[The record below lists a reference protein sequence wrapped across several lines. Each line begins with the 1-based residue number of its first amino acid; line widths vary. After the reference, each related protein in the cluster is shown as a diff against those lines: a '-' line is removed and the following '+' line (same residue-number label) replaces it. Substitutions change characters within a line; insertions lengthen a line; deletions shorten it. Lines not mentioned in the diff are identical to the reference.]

1 MQNRLLVHSKKKKG
15 GFTQI
20 DNNLLQF
27 CPDTI
32 SPTAWLV
39 YLHLLS
45 LPKTHNPSIEGL
57 AKKRRL
63 SISTT
68 KRCVRELQQAELL
81 RITQTGQRC
90 FVWEVFER

>member
-1 MQNRLLVHSKKKKG
+1 MQNKLLVHAKKKKG
-15 GFTQI
+15 GFTQV

-45 LPKTHNPSIEGL
+45 LSKTYTPSIEGL
-57 AKKRRL
+57 AAKRRI
-63 SISTT
+63 SIATA
-68 KRCVRELQQAELL
+68 KRAVKELQQAKLL
-81 RITQTGQRC
+81 KITQTGQRA
-90 FVWEVFER
+90 FLWEVFE

>member
-1 MQNRLLVHSKKKKG
+1 MQNKLLVHAKKKKA
-15 GFTQI
+15 GFTQV

-27 CPDTI
+27 CPDTL

-57 AKKRRL
+57 AQKRR
-63 SISTT
+63 ISVSTV
-68 KRCVRELQQAELL
+68 KRVVKELQQAKLL
-81 RITQTGQRC
+81 KITQTGQRA
-90 FVWEVFER
+90 FLWEVFE